1 MLKPSSPHLS
11 ARKISIKCTKNNETK
26 NCDIKNNEEN
36 FSINNKLTQTQ
47 ENVLAACLGGENIFI
62 TGGAGTG
69 KSSLLLIIVEKLY
82 EKYGRHT
89 VFVTATT
96 GLAACA
102 IGGTTVQQFA
112 GTFPGRKFKWKNMK
126 IIFLVL
132 FDKL

>member
-1 MLKPSSPHLS
+1 MKPSSPHLS

-26 NCDIKNNEEN
+26 NTVAKNNEEN
-36 FSINNKLTQTQ
+36 FRINNKLTQTQ
-47 ENVLAACLGGENIFI
+47 ENILAACLSGENIFI

-112 GTFPGRKFKWKNMK
+112 GKY
-126 IIFLVL
+126 VL
-132 FDKL
+132 RNEI